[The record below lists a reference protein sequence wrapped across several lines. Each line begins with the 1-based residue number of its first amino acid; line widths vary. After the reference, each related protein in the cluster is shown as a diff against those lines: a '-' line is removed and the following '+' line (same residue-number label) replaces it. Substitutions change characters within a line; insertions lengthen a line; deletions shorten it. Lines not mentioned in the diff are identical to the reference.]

1 MNRVATGPQCAKPG
15 GGGQI
20 QGLAEGGVGGLEVE
34 RKWGEGLD
42 YDKGRP

>member
-1 MNRVATGPQCAKPG
+1 MNRVATGLQCVKPG

-20 QGLAEGGVGGLEVE
+20 QGLAEGEGGLEVE

-42 YDKGRP
+42 YDKGQP